1 MIVGFPGETEEEF
14 GQTEAFLERVGFY
27 EMHVFKYSRRQGTI
41 AAGMPGQISDVVKA
55 RRSEALLELDR
66 RQSRMYRER
75 LMGQEKA
82 VLFEEPAVFDGRQ
95 YMLGHTM
102 EYVKAALPSE
112 ENLSNRILNRKITG
126 FLQENIVLLQ

>member
-1 MIVGFPGETEEEF
+1 M
-14 GQTEAFLERVGFY
+14 
-27 EMHVFKYSRRQGTI
+27 
-41 AAGMPGQISDVVKA
+41 KA